1 MTKWIILTFAA
12 LFFGG
17 CAFLP
22 AGTELAEPCERE
34 LSVDEVVDQHWLN
47 RDDSWRIRQSALLEL
62 RGRKVPLEGF
72 MVLDL
77 AQQQLH
83 LVAMN
88 EMGLVFFELLVTA
101 TAEQL
106 IRALPQLQQQRGLT
120 AGIAGSLRRIYLS
133 PRPRSQDQ
141 PRMEKTSLN
150 LWRPLADGD
159 LAFVFD
165 CPGNLRETRRKTDHE
180 SWRVVYQDY
189 RKVSDREI
197 PGKIIMNN
205 FNHAVTLTL
214 WQREVTLEP

>member
-12 LFFGG
+12 LLLGG
-17 CAFLP
+17 CALLP
-22 AGTELAEPCERE
+22 TGPELDEPCEGE
-34 LSVDEVVDQHWLN
+34 LSVDEVIDQHWLN
-47 RDDSWRIRQSALLEL
+47 RDDSWRMRQSALLEL

-72 MVLDL
+72 MMLDL
-77 AQQQLH
+77 GRQRLH

-88 EMGLVFFELLVTA
+88 EMGLVFFELVVTA
-101 TAEQL
+101 TDEQL

-141 PRMEKTSLN
+141 PRMEKTSLR

-165 CPGNLRETRRKTDHE
+165 CPGNLRETRQTTDHE
-180 SWRVVYQDY
+180 SWQVVYQDY
-189 RKVSDREI
+189 RRVSGREI
-197 PGKIIMNN
+197 PGKVIMNN
-205 FNHAVTLTL
+205 FHHAVTLTL